1 MRSDTQDGPVLID
14 SGDVVLDGHLT
25 SPSHPVGCIIVA
37 SLGSTARQS
46 GYRRVADQF
55 SAAGYAVLTLDA
67 LTAEEQ
73 QIDARTEHYRWNIS
87 LLAKR
92 LRDTMRWLERSGE
105 NLPVLIFASGH
116 LAAAALRLDSMT
128 GDLAGLLLTGARMDI
143 VSDDLPRVQAP
154 TLLIVAE
161 SDPTVMHMNNVAV
174 AAKMKCMRRIE
185 VIRDV
190 TKSLSD
196 EQMIDSILLHSWR
209 WTVDHTLLSVEA

>member
-1 MRSDTQDGPVLID
+1 MRSEAQEGPVLIH

-25 SPSHPVGCIIVA
+25 SPAQPVGSIIVA
-37 SLGSTARQS
+37 SLGATAQQS

-55 SAAGYAVLTLDA
+55 SAAGYAVLTLDV

-73 QIDARTEHYRWNIS
+73 QIDSRTEHYRWNVS

-92 LRDTMRWLERSGE
+92 LRDAVRWLERDQD
-105 NLPVLIFASGH
+105 LPVLIFASGYV
-116 LAAAALRLDSMT
+116 AAAALRLDAMT
-128 GDLAGLLLTGARMDI
+128 GDLDGLLLTGARTDL
-143 VSDDLPRVQAP
+143 VADDLPRVQAP

-174 AAKMKCMRRIE
+174 ATKMKCVRRIE

-190 TKSLSD
+190 TKAFTD
-196 EQMIDSILLHSWR
+196 DQMIEAILLHAWR
-209 WTVDHTLLSVEA
+209 WTVDHMLLSVG